1 MAEEPVPE
9 WRKALNYPIIVE
21 SDMNE
26 DLQTETLDLIV
37 SAIERSQNS
46 IELCSKALK
55 EDMDKKTGP
64 GWNVVIGEGFSHY
77 VTYRNNM
84 IFVYF
89 GGNLGVLLWK

>member
-9 WRKALNYPIIVE
+9 WRKPMNYPLVMQ
-21 SDMNE
+21 SDMND

-37 SAIERSQNS
+37 SVIERSQGNL
-46 IELCSKALK
+46 ELSAKSLK

-64 GWNVVIGEGFSHY
+64 GWNVVIGENFSHS
-77 VTYRNNM
+77 VTYTKNM

-89 GGNLGVLLWK
+89 GGNTGVLMWK